1 MKMVQEQG
9 HCVLWPL
16 LFDCTSTNVHDR
28 EISETALKSLC
39 ELYESDG
46 SHTRADLFLKS
57 FHYFNFQINQAL
69 SFNQYDLQRA
79 ILALKRSLDDYKN
92 TCALKDISMPDT
104 FLWGA
109 LSFVK
114 NVIQRPEIQL
124 HAFILLDSFL
134 DILSES
140 MLFRVFSEVLVCV
153 AAAFE
158 RLHAFTAQFTSQDAR
173 FLQLTP
179 EQWRQHCAV
188 EAKPKAP
195 TQTTIV
201 SFFSQ
206 AKNDPANSERFIEE
220 SGIFLSIYGSAE
232 IAQNS
237 APFKDPLFSFTKATL
252 TVIQNDPEAYEAA
265 MSDFFAAIIKRIAA
279 KFPAQIMECLNSR
292 PYLYFLKYG
301 QSYINTL

>member
-1 MKMVQEQG
+1 
-9 HCVLWPL
+9 
-16 LFDCTSTNVHDR
+16 
-28 EISETALKSLC
+28 
-39 ELYESDG
+39 
-46 SHTRADLFLKS
+46 
-57 FHYFNFQINQAL
+57 
-69 SFNQYDLQRA
+69 
-79 ILALKRSLDDYKN
+79 
-92 TCALKDISMPDT
+92 
-104 FLWGA
+104 
-109 LSFVK
+109 
-114 NVIQRPEIQL
+114 
-124 HAFILLDSFL
+124 
-134 DILSES
+134 

-252 TVIQNDPEAYEAA
+252 TAIQNDPEAYEAA

-301 QSYINTL
+301 QSYINTLLNVSLPSHPPLFSNSSRKSSPFRNYPWKSRPRSSTFRSCWTCRRRATTS